1 MSSDDE
7 LSDLSSLSSL
17 SPAPSDDE
25 SDLQLRP
32 EKGILKFFHKVPK
45 PKTTIK
51 LTNKNKG
58 KAAAPAAASVAK
70 KNKKKA
76 SGGDADKK
84 QDDSDDNDAPAAK
97 REREPSPPHE
107 YVLADNQDIATAFYE
122 LIDGKLTHDAYHQ
135 FIVLFRNRFAEAFSK
150 NMVNFGPQELE
161 RDIVD
166 SVPSERVE
174 YFLCALLKLLLNRQQ
189 DVKPGH
195 YHRALE
201 EAIQSHKSQWV
212 SAWKENPLAD
222 GKTFQTMTPAE
233 RLTLLRALVLWAM
246 SSSKVIRDIIDQS
259 YKGKRKDEDAD
270 VSVSVQS
277 WGNDSD
283 KRRYYLVEGR
293 DDTAFRVY
301 RESNPAGFINR
312 TWWSVAGSIDE
323 IKVLIER
330 LETHDGGPKA
340 RKLAKRL
347 QDEIPRFEA
356 TEEKRRRR
364 EYRQQQRDRFKRPE
378 PGFSLYEGR
387 TRGKRIKYTYSD
399 DEEFY
404 TDSTDLRRSSR
415 NTGTHTPAESVTT
428 ASGRQIRAP
437 SRLNGGF
444 SATASVQG
452 DSAMDADAEATGGEE
467 RELSLGPTGRPR
479 RSAAVNHSMNGW
491 NKKQQADEYDEYD
504 SQADEEDEEEED
516 NHSEPDLG
524 DDEEDEDE
532 EAFDEDKDAMLLD
545 DEEEAELADKSNSS
559 VMVKL
564 PVKAVL
570 DQGTGKWEKGD
581 ASNETAAA
589 SEAGAAAATY
599 TQRLSGASTP
609 VNGNSK
615 DHDYGDADATMTGSI
630 TQGSDAT
637 ATSPVVQHVTPT
649 AKDEALA
656 DKPVDNINNN
666 DALPEDAAKE
676 PVRAETPGK
685 ENGVHAN
692 ATSAALAYRGSPEK
706 THQTPRPVDVP
717 GN

>member
-1 MSSDDE
+1 MSDDD

-25 SDLQLRP
+25 SDIQLRP

-51 LTNKNKG
+51 LTNKGKATTTAVSAASSKKG
-58 KAAAPAAASVAK
+58 K
-70 KNKKKA
+70 KKKA
-76 SGGDADKK
+76 VDKGGDK
-84 QDDSDDNDAPAAK
+84 QDDSDDSDARASK

-107 YVLADNQDIATAFYE
+107 YVLADNPDIA
-122 LIDGKLTHDAYHQ
+122 
-135 FIVLFRNRFAEAFSK
+135 FIVLFRNRFAEAFNK

-195 YHRALE
+195 YHRALD
-201 EAIQSHKSQWV
+201 EAVQSHKSQWLT
-212 SAWKENPLAD
+212 SWKENPLAD

-233 RLTLLRALVLWAM
+233 RLSLLRALVLWAT
-246 SSSKVIRDIIDQS
+246 SSSKTIRDIIEQA
-259 YKGKRKDEDAD
+259 YKGKRKDEDAN
-270 VSVSVQS
+270 VPVSVQS

-301 RESNPAGFINR
+301 RESNPAGLTNR

-323 IKVLIER
+323 LKELIER
-330 LETHDGGPKA
+330 LETKDGGPRA

-347 QDEIPRFEA
+347 TDEIPRFEA

-399 DEEFY
+399 DEDFY
-404 TDSTDLRRSSR
+404 TDSTDLRRSAR
-415 NTGTHTPAESVTT
+415 HTGTHTPAEPVVT
-428 ASGRQIRAP
+428 ASGRQVRAP
-437 SRLNGGF
+437 SRLNGGGL
-444 SATASVQG
+444 SATASIQG
-452 DSAMDADAEATGGEE
+452 DSALDADAEATTGGEE
-467 RELSLGPTGRPR
+467 RELSLGPTGRSR

-491 NKKQQADEYDEYD
+491 TKKQSRADEYDEYD
-504 SQADEEDEEEED
+504 SQAEEEEEEG
-516 NHSEPDLG
+516 SEPDLG
-524 DDEEDEDE
+524 DDEDDADERVPEEEEEDE
-532 EAFDEDKDAMLLD
+532 EEFDEGKDAMQLD
-545 DEEEAELADKSNSS
+545 AEEAAEIADTSNGS
-559 VMVKL
+559 VVVKL

-570 DQGTGKWEKGD
+570 DQETGKWGKGGTGTEPAD
-581 ASNETAAA
+581 TAT
-589 SEAGAAAATY
+589 S

-609 VNGNSK
+609 INGNSK
-615 DHDYGDADATMTGSI
+615 DHDDGDGDVTMTGSI
-630 TQGSDAT
+630 AQSSDAT
-637 ATSPVVQHVTPT
+637 ATSPIVQHVESESKEEP
-649 AKDEALA
+649 LV
-656 DKPVDNINNN
+656 DKPVDLNGMP
-666 DALPEDAAKE
+666 PEGSAKE
-676 PVRAETPGK
+676 PAPPATPGK
-685 ENGVHAN
+685 ENGAQVPVTA
-692 ATSAALAYRGSPEK
+692 AALAYRDSPEK
-706 THQTPRPVDVP
+706 THQAQRPLDVV
-717 GN
+717 GH

>member
-17 SPAPSDDE
+17 SPAPTDDE

-51 LTNKNKG
+51 LTNKG
-58 KAAAPAAASVAK
+58 KAAATAASSTTK
-70 KNKKKA
+70 KGSKKKA
-76 SGGDADKK
+76 AAGKKADTK
-84 QDDSDDNDAPAAK
+84 QEDSDDSDAK
-97 REREPSPPHE
+97 AEKRHREPSPPHE
-107 YVLADNQDIATAFYE
+107 YVLADNPDIA
-122 LIDGKLTHDAYHQ
+122 

-195 YHRALE
+195 YHRALD
-201 EAIQSHKSQWV
+201 EAVQSHKSQWV
-212 SAWKENPLAD
+212 SAWTENPLAD
-222 GKTFQTMTPAE
+222 GKTFQTMMPTE

-246 SSSKVIRDIIDQS
+246 SSSKVIRDIIEQA
-259 YKGKRKDEDAD
+259 YKGKRKDEDAN
-270 VSVSVQS
+270 VPVSVQS

-347 QDEIPRFEA
+347 QEEIPRFEA
-356 TEEKRRRR
+356 GEEKRRRR

-378 PGFSLYEGR
+378 PGYSLYEGR
-387 TRGKRIKYTYSD
+387 TRGKRVKYTYSD
-399 DEEFY
+399 DEDFY

-415 NTGTHTPAESVTT
+415 NTGTHTPAEPVTT

-444 SATASVQG
+444 SATASIQG

-467 RELSLGPTGRPR
+467 RELSVGPTGRPR
-479 RSAAVNHSMNGW
+479 RSAAVNHSRNGW
-491 NKKQQADEYDEYD
+491 DKKEAEEYDEYD
-504 SQADEEDEEEED
+504 SQADEEDEEEEE

-532 EAFDEDKDAMLLD
+532 EAFEEGKDAMLLD
-545 DEEEAELADKSNSS
+545 EEEEADVADKSNGSA
-559 VMVKL
+559 VVKL
-564 PVKAVL
+564 SVKAVL
-570 DQGTGKWEKGD
+570 DKGTGKWEKGGEGEE
-581 ASNETAAA
+581 AVETQT
-589 SEAGAAAATY
+589 ATATS

-615 DHDYGDADATMTGSI
+615 DHDDNEADVTMTGSI
-630 TQGSDAT
+630 TQSSDAT
-637 ATSPVVQHVTPT
+637 ATSPVVQHV
-649 AKDEALA
+649 ASESKEDALV
-656 DKPVDNINNN
+656 DKPVNENG
-666 DALPEDAAKE
+666 AAPEGEEEPTKE
-676 PVRAETPGK
+676 PVRAGTPGK
-685 ENGVHAN
+685 ENGVPASV
-692 ATSAALAYRGSPEK
+692 TSAALAYRGSPEK
-706 THQTPRPVDVP
+706 THQTPRPVDVA

>member
-1 MSSDDE
+1 MSDDE
-7 LSDLSSLSSL
+7 LSDLTSISSL

-25 SDLQLRP
+25 SDIQLRP

-51 LTNKNKG
+51 LTNKG
-58 KAAAPAAASVAK
+58 KAATTKAAAASTK
-70 KNKKKA
+70 KGKKKA
-76 SGGDADKK
+76 GGKDGDNK
-84 QDDSDDNDAPAAK
+84 QDDSDDSDAPAAK

-107 YVLADNQDIATAFYE
+107 YVLADNPDIA
-122 LIDGKLTHDAYHQ
+122 

-150 NMVNFGPQELE
+150 NLVNFGPQELE

-201 EAIQSHKSQWV
+201 EAVQSNKSQWLT
-212 SAWKENPLAD
+212 SWTENPLAD
-222 GKTFQTMTPAE
+222 GKTFQTMTPTE
-233 RLTLLRALVLWAM
+233 RLSLLRALVLWAM
-246 SSSKVIRDIIDQS
+246 SSSKIIRDIIEQA
-259 YKGKRKDEDAD
+259 YKGKRKDEDAN
-270 VSVSVQS
+270 VPVSVQS

-340 RKLAKRL
+340 RKLAKRFS
-347 QDEIPRFEA
+347 DEIPRFEA

-399 DEEFY
+399 EEDFY
-404 TDSTDLRRSSR
+404 TDSTDRRRSTR
-415 NTGTHTPAESVTT
+415 NTGTHTPAEPVVT

-437 SRLNGGF
+437 SRLNGGLNA
-444 SATASVQG
+444 SAN
-452 DSAMDADAEATGGEE
+452 DSALDADNEATTGGEE

-491 NKKQQADEYDEYD
+491 TKKQSRADEYDEYD
-504 SQADEEDEEEED
+504 SQAEEEEEEGSEPELGDDEEDADAHIPEDEEEED
-516 NHSEPDLG
+516 
-524 DDEEDEDE
+524 EEEFE
-532 EAFDEDKDAMLLD
+532 EGKDAMLLD
-545 DEEEAELADKSNSS
+545 AEEEADIADTSNGS

-570 DQGTGKWEKGD
+570 DKETGKWEKGG
-581 ASNETAAA
+581 AEAEPTNTAA
-589 SEAGAAAATY
+589 S
-599 TQRLSGASTP
+599 TQHLSGASTP
-609 VNGNSK
+609 INGNSK
-615 DHDYGDADATMTGSI
+615 DHDDADADVTMTGSI
-630 TQGSDAT
+630 AQSSDAT
-637 ATSPVVQHVTPT
+637 ATSPVVQHTASEPKEEVLIDKPLNNNGVPPKEEAKELARPGTPT
-649 AKDEALA
+649 
-656 DKPVDNINNN
+656 
-666 DALPEDAAKE
+666 
-676 PVRAETPGK
+676 K
-685 ENGVHAN
+685 ENGAPAPV
-692 ATSAALAYRGSPEK
+692 AALAYRSSPDK
-706 THQTPRPVDVP
+706 THQASREVDAVGP
-717 GN
+717 

>member
-1 MSSDDE
+1 
-7 LSDLSSLSSL
+7 
-17 SPAPSDDE
+17 
-25 SDLQLRP
+25 
-32 EKGILKFFHKVPK
+32 
-45 PKTTIK
+45 
-51 LTNKNKG
+51 
-58 KAAAPAAASVAK
+58 
-70 KNKKKA
+70 
-76 SGGDADKK
+76 
-84 QDDSDDNDAPAAK
+84 
-97 REREPSPPHE
+97 
-107 YVLADNQDIATAFYE
+107 
-122 LIDGKLTHDAYHQ
+122 
-135 FIVLFRNRFAEAFSK
+135 
-150 NMVNFGPQELE
+150 
-161 RDIVD
+161 
-166 SVPSERVE
+166 
-174 YFLCALLKLLLNRQQ
+174 
-189 DVKPGH
+189 
-195 YHRALE
+195 
-201 EAIQSHKSQWV
+201 
-212 SAWKENPLAD
+212 
-222 GKTFQTMTPAE
+222 MTPAE

-246 SSSKVIRDIIDQS
+246 SSSKAIRDIIEQA
-259 YKGKRKDEDAD
+259 YKGKRKDEDSN
-270 VSVSVQS
+270 VPVSVQS

-399 DEEFY
+399 DEDFY
-404 TDSTDLRRSSR
+404 TDSTDLRRSAR
-415 NTGTHTPAESVTT
+415 HTGTHTPAEPVTT

-444 SATASVQG
+444 SATASIQG
-452 DSAMDADAEATGGEE
+452 DSALDADAEATTGGEE

-479 RSAAVNHSMNGW
+479 RSAAVNRSMNGW
-491 NKKQQADEYDEYD
+491 ADKKQQAADEYDEYD
-504 SQADEEDEEEED
+504 SQADEEEEEEE

-545 DEEEAELADKSNSS
+545 DEEEAEVADKSNGS
-559 VMVKL
+559 VVVKL

-570 DQGTGKWEKGD
+570 DQGTGKWEKGGAAD
-581 ASNETAAA
+581 ETAEVA
-589 SEAGAAAATY
+589 ETGAATATS

-609 VNGNSK
+609 VNGNRK
-615 DHDYGDADATMTGSI
+615 DHDDGETDLTMTGSI
-630 TQGSDAT
+630 TQSSDAT
-637 ATSPVVQHVTPT
+637 ATSPVVQHVAPSS
-649 AKDEALA
+649 KEDALV
-656 DKPVDNINNN
+656 DKPVDNNGVPPGE
-666 DALPEDAAKE
+666 AVKE
-676 PVRAETPGK
+676 PTRAGTLSK
-685 ENGVHAN
+685 ENGVPASV
-692 ATSAALAYRGSPEK
+692 TSAALAYRGSPEK
-706 THQTPRPVDVP
+706 THQTSRPMDIV